1 MQQVAQYL
9 LVGGGGLFVIA
20 TLIGALK
27 HFTYSIENEI
37 IYGPKEN

>member
-1 MQQVAQYL
+1 MQTIAQYL
-9 LVGGGGLFVIA
+9 LVGGGVLLLIA
-20 TLIGALK
+20 TFIIALK